1 MVRNRLLGGWR
12 ATNLAACGWVCSVM
26 GAAVVL
32 IAALA
37 TQAAASPLKGIGPQV
52 FLHTGVDVQPEDL
65 DRDQWAKL
73 TEQVKQRLE
82 ESGLEVETGDWFAA
96 QREFEQGKR
105 ATAPGARIV
114 VALTVLK
121 DKQQRFVYSAR
132 LELRELGYFPRPA
145 GAGYQAE
152 GQYLHMD
159 LSFFPEGMNTAP
171 PNRLAQW
178 QAVQSADVASFATPG
193 SMGYSTWDGV
203 MKGVVAEADRLGQ
216 AWKRAQ

>member
-1 MVRNRLLGGWR
+1 
-12 ATNLAACGWVCSVM
+12 
-26 GAAVVL
+26 
-32 IAALA
+32 
-37 TQAAASPLKGIGPQV
+37 
-52 FLHTGVDVQPEDL
+52 
-65 DRDQWAKL
+65 
-73 TEQVKQRLE
+73 
-82 ESGLEVETGDWFAA
+82 
-96 QREFEQGKR
+96 
-105 ATAPGARIV
+105 V

-171 PNRLAQW
+171 PNRLARW